1 VGVDIDAQDK
11 LGQSRSE
18 KSNDNFNVAACGT
31 SLSRNFTKDR
41 TPCLDGPVGPSKH
54 DRKVICMIKGDQ
66 IIPLPPLRAGHG
78 SYFSN
83 GFKIIVDRL

>member
-41 TPCLDGPVGPSKH
+41 TPCLDGSTGPSKYH
-54 DRKVICMIKGDQ
+54 KTVIRMIKGEQ
-66 IIPLPPLRAGHG
+66 ITPYHLSGPGMALTFQIDL
-78 SYFSN
+78 
-83 GFKIIVDRL
+83 K